1 MKTGLEIFDEQ
12 GRIIYDSSVNTTT
25 YLGSGQTNGI
35 SGSLQ
40 NDKLNGKKFWVVI
53 TSREIPSNK
62 YKGWVAPVFSCSGNT
77 LSWEYPGNN
86 LGEAKN
92 NGFIYGVY

>member
-1 MKTGLEIFDEQ
+1 MKAGLEIFDEQ
-12 GRIIYDSSVNTTT
+12 GRAIYDSSINTTT

-35 SGSLQ
+35 SGALQ
-40 NDKLNGKKFWVVI
+40 DDRLNGKNFWVVI
-53 TSREIPSNK
+53 TSREIPSSQ
-62 YKGWVAPVFSCSGNT
+62 YHGWIAPVFSCSGST